1 MKINQPILALLICLS
16 IIFVAKKNS
25 FYTGFEEE
33 FGCTEET
40 AMRLLEQEDETDDG
54 VGDTAGTEVRTMD
67 TTLQSMAHIND
78 TAENLEASQK
88 ASDLEIEQ
96 AASEARKAIEDRAAA
111 AARAAADALAAAAA
125 ATRATPSSASNS
137 EPHIERDTAARLA
150 AEAQAATKAAAIA
163 QAAAAVQLAA

>member
-1 MKINQPILALLICLS
+1 
-16 IIFVAKKNS
+16 
-25 FYTGFEEE
+25 
-33 FGCTEET
+33 
-40 AMRLLEQEDETDDG
+40 MRLLEQEDETDDG

-125 ATRATPSSASNS
+125 AKTSMSKEDQGSSSGSKSAIDMSDLYSKEIEELLQTDS
-137 EPHIERDTAARLA
+137 EDELVP
-150 AEAQAATKAAAIA
+150 AEYRNWTTSG
-163 QAAAAVQLAA
+163 